1 MEVVFTG
8 IIEEVGIIKSLIRE
22 RDSLVMGISGK
33 KVLENTILGDSIAI
47 NGVCQTVTKLGDG
60 FFHVDVMAE
69 SLNKTT
75 LGSFRVGKKV
85 NLERAMTLGK
95 PFGGHIVQGHVQGM
109 GKVLSMV
116 KTNKNHFLKVSLNRE
131 LMEFVVKEGSI
142 AIDGLSLTIAHIKG
156 DSVEVNIIPHTIVE
170 TTIGDLKTGDF
181 VNIEP
186 DILIK
191 ANKTTGLGLTREK
204 LLEWGY

>member
-1 MEVVFTG
+1 MEIVFTG
-8 IIEEVGIIKSLIRE
+8 IIEEVGVIKSLVRG
-22 RDSLVMGISGK
+22 RDSLVMGIK
-33 KVLENTILGDSIAI
+33 AEKVLEDTILGDSIAI
-47 NGVCQTVTKLGDG
+47 NGVCQTVTKLGEG
-60 FFHVDVMAE
+60 FFEVDVMAE

-75 LGSFRVGKKV
+75 LGSFRVGKKI
-85 NLERAMTLGK
+85 NLERAMTMGK
-95 PFGGHIVQGHVQGM
+95 PFGGHIVQGHVQGI

-131 LMEFVVKEGSI
+131 LMEFMVKEGSI

-156 DSVEVNIIPHTIVE
+156 DSVEVNIIPHTIQE
-170 TTIGDLKTGDF
+170 TTIGDLKSGDM

-191 ANKTTGLGLTREK
+191 GNKTTGSGLTREK
-204 LLEWGY
+204 LIEWGY